1 MKNQF
6 NIKEVSKLTGLSEHT
21 LRFYEKQLLIK
32 NISRDKN
39 GYRIYSDFDIEWIN
53 FLIKVKNTGMK
64 LKDLQRYAVLMEIGD
79 STVFERE
86 SMLIEH
92 RKKVESQITDL
103 ENTLTKIDAKL
114 GRYQLL
120 KQQLQANKD

>member
-39 GYRIYSDFDIEWIN
+39 GYRIYSDFNIEWIN
-53 FLIKVKNTGMK
+53 FLIKVKNTGMP
-64 LKDLQRYAVLMEIGD
+64 LKDLQCYAELMSPGN
-79 STVFERE
+79 STIFERE
-86 SMLIEH
+86 KMLIEH
-92 RKKVESQITDL
+92 RKRVEIQIEDL
-103 ENTLTKIDAKL
+103 KTILNRIDEKL
-114 GRYQLL
+114 DRYHLL
-120 KQQLQANKD
+120 MQQL